1 MDSIQKVNI
10 DGKLWPSV
18 VSYET
23 ENHFK
28 EAIFA
33 GIELGLVDSI
43 SPYLDEIKEPQTSM
57 ISPKSLRYGNI
68 LPVRKTDVLK
78 K

>member
-57 ISPKSLRYGNI
+57 ISPKSLRYG
-68 LPVRKTDVLK
+68 KYSASK
-78 K
+78 KN